1 MKKSVVIVS
10 LILLLVLTGLGG
22 WWFFAA
28 RQSPEAAGGL
38 SKLFESAPPQA
49 SFIDVNDLII
59 TLQGEN
65 GRERYLL
72 LDLVLVVRGEEH
84 AARAMAFEPAVRS
97 ATVGLL
103 NNQPYAALRA
113 RQIPELHDQLLK
125 KYREDAAR
133 LGVTPLPFEDV
144 MISKMV
150 FQ

>member
-49 SFIDVNDLII
+49 SFIDVKDLII

-72 LDLVLVVRGEEH
+72 LDLVLVVRGRNKLPGPWPLSLPSGVQRSGYSITSRMLH
-84 AARAMAFEPAVRS
+84 CAHVRS
-97 ATVGLL
+97 P
-103 NNQPYAALRA
+103 NY
-113 RQIPELHDQLLK
+113 
-125 KYREDAAR
+125 
-133 LGVTPLPFEDV
+133 
-144 MISKMV
+144 MISCLKSTGKTRHDWVSPRCRLRM
-150 FQ
+150 